1 MDRTVTGD
9 DKDGYRWELRAANGR
24 PIANSGDTFTS
35 RVGAKVGAK
44 RFVSAHD
51 TASFDVEAH
60 KDRFV
65 WRATARNGELIGES
79 ARTYRYRSF
88 ARLAATRARKALKN
102 EAEAMAGSTSQGDK
116 NWEQPATWLA
126 AGLGIVGSA
135 IGIIGLADA
144 DLDRAV
150 INHAS
155 GMFVGFLAVF
165 VGVVLGVFAALL
177 PRSYK
182 PWVVGFGIALFAFGV
197 ARLVWISANFKSA
210 SDRPRISA
218 QFKNGED
225 GLRVVGKVHA
235 SGLESDQHVFV
246 RIVGVSTDDHLAE
259 FYVGHPRREAGDKPP
274 VRPEK
279 GEESRQALY
288 SSRTGASS
296 DGTAEMDFD
305 IPVGAGL
312 YERLDVEA
320 AVSQDTPAEGDEP
333 DVDAGLPAVVDADGE
348 RQIVSGRPTKACDRD
363 VEHDM
368 GCQSLMI
375 PPTLRRPRL
384 SAQWKQPVGA
394 QPVLEIVA
402 RMGDLSV
409 DDRVLLSVR
418 RVSDRK
424 RGGRI
429 YAAAW
434 APDARGVV
442 EEKVAVPVG
451 PRTRQVCVI
460 MRSLRAASA
469 PIVEGDQQFGPCAP
483 PRSRGMAVQLV
494 APPKAGGS
502 GT

>member
-9 DKDGYRWELRAANGR
+9 DKDGYRWELKAANGR
-24 PIANSGDTFTS
+24 PIAISGDAFRS
-35 RVGAKVGAK
+35 RSNAETGADG
-44 RFVSAHD
+44 FVVAYD
-51 TASFDVEAH
+51 TARFDVVERQGGFA
-60 KDRFV
+60 
-65 WRATARNGELIGES
+65 WQATAGNGELIGAS
-79 ARTYRYRSF
+79 ARTYKRRRG
-88 ARLAATRARKALKN
+88 ARRAADDLRKALRT
-102 EAEAMAGSTSQGDK
+102 EVQAMAGSKSTDDN
-116 NWEQPATWLA
+116 NWQQPATWLA
-126 AGLGIVGSA
+126 GGLGLVGSA
-135 IGIIGLADA
+135 IGVIGLADA

-150 INHAS
+150 VNHEL
-155 GMFVGFLAVF
+155 GMTVAFIAVL
-165 VGVVLGVFAALL
+165 VGVVLGVIASLV
-177 PRSYK
+177 PRDAK
-182 PWVVGFGIALFAFGV
+182 PWAAGIGV
-197 ARLVWISANFKSA
+197 AIFATGVGGLVWITADYKSA

-225 GLRVVGKVHA
+225 GLRVLGKVHA
-235 SGLESDQHVFV
+235 SGLESDQHVFL

-259 FYVGHPRREAGDKPP
+259 FYVGHPRREKGDDAP

-333 DVDAGLPAVVDADGE
+333 DVHAGLPAVVDADGE

-368 GCQSLMI
+368 GCQSLMV

-394 QPVLEIVA
+394 QPVLEVIA

-418 RVSDRK
+418 RVRGRK
-424 RGGRI
+424 PGGRI

-442 EEKVAVPVG
+442 EEKIDVPIG
-451 PRTRQVCVI
+451 SRTRQVCVI

-469 PIVEGDQQFGPCAP
+469 PVVEGDQQFGPCPP
-483 PRSRGMAVQLV
+483 PRSRGMAVQLT